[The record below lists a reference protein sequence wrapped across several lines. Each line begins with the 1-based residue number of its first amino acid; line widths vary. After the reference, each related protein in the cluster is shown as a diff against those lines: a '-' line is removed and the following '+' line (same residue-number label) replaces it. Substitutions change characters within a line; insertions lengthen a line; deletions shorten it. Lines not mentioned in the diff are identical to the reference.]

1 MSLLPAPGDKPNSG
15 SNHEITG
22 TILSDELC
30 HSSVACRAF
39 IVLNLYISFEIL
51 NWDLNENLLLFM
63 SWRPTCL
70 RN

>member
-51 NWDLNENLLLFM
+51 N
-63 SWRPTCL
+63 
-70 RN
+70 